1 MRPDDSDAPLV
12 SPVGRLVG
20 PAQPLA
26 RGGRNIVHAAAA
38 AVAPKDGKRF
48 RAGERVQQ
56 FHADSVCAG
65 PETSFWVEG
74 MSGSED
80 EAEAGQHIFVHGDR
94 AFLFYF
100 FDRREQR
107 VAVHACRGFFRV
119 VLKVVTSYC
128 RLLFLDCLC
137 LCVLGPGLCFCVS
150 RRFEFLPHYS
160 FPGGGRPS
168 THA

>member
-1 MRPDDSDAPLV
+1 MRDVESVKAEAVASKLARAVGARVRPDDSDAPLG

-65 PETSFWVEG
+65 PETSIWVEG

-80 EAEAGQHIFVHGDR
+80 EAEAGQHISVHVR
-94 AFLFYF
+94 HTRTF
-100 FDRREQR
+100 
-107 VAVHACRGFFRV
+107 
-119 VLKVVTSYC
+119 
-128 RLLFLDCLC
+128 
-137 LCVLGPGLCFCVS
+137 
-150 RRFEFLPHYS
+150 
-160 FPGGGRPS
+160 
-168 THA
+168 